1 VPKRASAV
9 EAALA
14 GQPWSEEGVRDV
26 LPLFGDDFA
35 PLTDMRA
42 SAAYRMATAGNML
55 LRYFHELS
63 GMAVDVREVRA

>member
-1 VPKRASAV
+1 
-9 EAALA
+9 
-14 GQPWSEEGVRDV
+14 
-26 LPLFGDDFA
+26 LFGDDFA